1 MTESISNYTTQEY
14 KYSHFAENSTTNN
27 QNIFELFNNTT
38 QIFTKVRPNSKAGS
52 EKGWLNNLLTP
63 VEAQG
68 LTERTNYNVGIALGR
83 ETQEGDYTVCFDR
96 ESGGSLP
103 EDSQNL
109 LESNAVAVWT
119 SPHGGRNYLLT
130 VSENALN
137 ELQRYKEKVYITGD
151 DHDLE
156 ILKSKHALIPPSSIN
171 HNSCSQNKPCNGS
184 GGWDSY
190 NLEKTGI
197 TQTIDRKTVRR
208 IVDPLP
214 VEKSQETTYNTDNQ
228 GSNGN
233 EEVSLPELSDDFEPT
248 AYFKNNIPGDNE
260 ETYLERLNT
269 MLENDA
275 VAQLWYGN
283 YEDRSKGELELR
295 SYAAWYFNADT
306 KMVQHIFENE
316 LPDWREEPLKYELN
330 QSHAKDV
337 ITDIEDYINR
347 PYYTTGISFNL
358 WEQLSREILKN
369 ESATVNELHGK
380 LLNVDTIE
388 SYDKRTI
395 RRALQ
400 IFEDKD
406 IINRKSKSVVENKRI
421 DQEYVETIDELNKE
435 YNPTKYVDYE

>member
-1 MTESISNYTTQEY
+1 MTESISNLKTQEY
-14 KYSHFAENSTTNN
+14 KCSHFAGNSTTTT

-63 VEAQG
+63 VEAQD

-83 ETQEGDYTVCFDR
+83 ETGQGDYTVCFDR

-103 EDSQNL
+103 EDSQSL
-109 LESNAVAVWT
+109 LEESAVAVWT

-130 VSENALN
+130 ISENALN
-137 ELQRYKEKVYITGD
+137 ELQQYKEKVYITGD

-171 HNSCSQNKPCNGS
+171 HNSCSDNKPCNGS

-197 TQTIDRKTVRR
+197 KQTIDVKTVRR

-214 VEKSQETTYNTDNQ
+214 VEESQETTHNTDNQ
-228 GSNGN
+228 GRNGN
-233 EEVSLPELSDDFEPT
+233 EEVSLPELSEDFEPT
-248 AYFKNNIPGDNE
+248 TYFNNNVPGNDSFH
-260 ETYLERLNT
+260 ERIDT
-269 MLENDA
+269 MLQVPEIRK
-275 VAQLWYGN
+275 LWYGN
-283 YEDRSKGELELR
+283 YEDRSQNELKLR
-295 SYAAWYFNADT
+295 SYVAWYFNGDE
-306 KMVQHIFENE
+306 KIVQYIFESI
-316 LPDWREEPLKYELN
+316 LPQFRDKPLKYSQN
-330 QSHAKDV
+330 KNHAKDV
-337 ITDIEDYINR
+337 LNIKISR
-347 PYYTTGISFNL
+347 PFYTTGISFNL

-400 IFEDKD
+400 IFEKKD

>member
-1 MTESISNYTTQEY
+1 MTESISNLTTQEY
-14 KYSHFAENSTTNN
+14 KCSHFSENSTTTT

-63 VEAQG
+63 VEAHN

-83 ETQEGDYTVCFDR
+83 ETGQGDYTVCFDR

-109 LESNAVAVWT
+109 LEEYALAVWT

-137 ELQRYKEKVYITGD
+137 ELQQYKEKVYITGD

-171 HNSCSQNKPCNGS
+171 HNSCSDNKPCNGS
-184 GGWDSY
+184 GGWASY

-197 TQTIDRKTVRR
+197 KQTIDVKTVQR

-214 VEKSQETTYNTDNQ
+214 VEESQETTHNTDNQ
-228 GSNGN
+228 GRNGN

-248 AYFKNNIPGDNE
+248 TYFNNNVPGNDSFH
-260 ETYLERLNT
+260 ERIDT
-269 MLENDA
+269 MLQVPEIRK
-275 VAQLWYGN
+275 LWYGN
-283 YEDRSKGELELR
+283 YEDRSQNELKLR
-295 SYAAWYFNADT
+295 SYVAWYFNGDE
-306 KMVQHIFENE
+306 KIVQYIFENI
-316 LPDWREEPLKYELN
+316 LPEFRDKPLKYSHNEN
-330 QSHAKDV
+330 HAKDV
-337 ITDIEDYINR
+337 LEFEKYVSR

-358 WEQLSREILKN
+358 WGQLSREILKN

-380 LLNVDTIE
+380 LIRTDEVKEYEKDTIHN
-388 SYDKRTI
+388 
-395 RRALQ
+395 ALQ
-400 IFEDKD
+400 IFVQKD
-406 IINRKSKSVVENKRI
+406 IINRISNTEYENKRI

-435 YNPTKYVDYE
+435 YNPTKYVDYK

>member
-1 MTESISNYTTQEY
+1 MDTSAYTTQEY
-14 KYSHFAENSTTNN
+14 KYSHFAGDSTTNT
-27 QNIFELFNNTT
+27 QNIFELFAKNTK
-38 QIFTKVRPNSKAGS
+38 IFTKARPNSKAGS

-63 VEAQG
+63 VEAQD
-68 LTERTNYNVGIALGR
+68 LTQRTNYNIGIALGR
-83 ETQEGDYTVCFDR
+83 ETGQGDYTVCFDR

-109 LESNAVAVWT
+109 LESNAVAVWE

-137 ELQRYKEKVYITGD
+137 ELEKYKEKVYITGD
-151 DHDLE
+151 EHDLE

-171 HNSCSQNKPCNGS
+171 HNSCSENKPCNGS

-190 NLEKTGI
+190 NLGKTGI
-197 TQTIDRKTVRR
+197 KQTIDFQTVRR
-208 IVDPLP
+208 IVAPLP
-214 VEKSQETTYNTDNQ
+214 VEESQETTHNTDTR

-248 AYFKNNIPGDNE
+248 TYFKNKIPGDNE

-316 LPDWREEPLKYELN
+316 LPNWREEPLKYELN

-337 ITDIEDYINR
+337 ITDIDDYINR

-358 WEQLSREILKN
+358 WGQLSREILKN
-369 ESATVNELHGK
+369 ETTTVNELHGK
-380 LLNVDTIE
+380 LYRVDEIKEYEKDTIHN
-388 SYDKRTI
+388 
-395 RRALQ
+395 ALK
-400 IFEDKD
+400 IFEKKD
-406 IINRKSKSVVENKRI
+406 IINRISNTEYENKRI
-421 DQEYVETIDELNKE
+421 DQEYVKRVNELNKE
-435 YNPTKYVDYE
+435 YSPTKYVDYE